1 MKYTAWLSLIVCV
14 SIHYICTAPVKD
26 HTDHT
31 VVQQVKDPIEA
42 TIAKKI
48 KDCNGLV
55 DRAVNFIE
63 KNSLNTALQAFSR
76 DKKWKMGE
84 IKVFIFEEGGIC
96 MVDGDDYRVIWN
108 DFQTKKTVAQEDFI
122 AQMLTIGKSG
132 GGLINFMW
140 NNAYMQAYVR
150 TVVKNGTMYIVG
162 AGFYP
167 DSGRY
172 IVQQLVNRALDYGAT
187 RPVSQLITRI
197 NNPVG
202 MFVQGDLYLVMY
214 DFKGQCVAH
223 GKSLEL
229 VGQNLIDSQSND
241 GKYIVRDMI
250 KIAKSDE
257 GSGWYEYE
265 APEGGIVRRNYVHRL
280 VSKEGKKYV
289 IVGSYFPNVTET
301 DVRTLVKRAISYMRT
316 HGAKQSFFEFS
327 QPRGPFA
334 YGGITLFVYDMQG
347 NIVADMSNPAF
358 IGQNLINSVDA
369 DGRYVTRIIIQQAE
383 KYRNG
388 WISFNLKNAYTMM
401 YIEKIK
407 LPDGDFIVGASYYP
421 VGKPVTVRFLA
432 EKAARYL
439 EQVPKE
445 VAFEAFVSGTS
456 EFFRG
461 DTFIEVYDEDG
472 TNYAQGP
479 FRSHI
484 YSLHLKNSDEKG
496 VPIIKKLVAL
506 AKTGGGWLEYNHNN
520 RVRKVYAKLVTKE
533 RTVTVHAR
541 AVEGRD
547 KVSPENLIILSGYYP

>member
-1 MKYTAWLSLIVCV
+1 MKCTTWLR
-14 SIHYICTAPVKD
+14 
-26 HTDHT
+26 
-31 VVQQVKDPIEA
+31 VVISTSMVYMLHGVPIQDPLEL
-42 TIAKKI
+42 TIKKKI
-48 KDCNGLV
+48 KDCKELV
-55 DRAVNFIE
+55 DRAVNLIE
-63 KNSLNTALQAFSR
+63 KKSLNDACQAFSR
-76 DKKWKMGE
+76 DKKWKLGE
-84 IKVFIFEEGGIC
+84 IQVFVFDEGGIC
-96 MVDGDDYRVIWN
+96 MVDGNDHRAIWN

-122 AQMLTIGKSG
+122 AQMLTIGKGG
-132 GGLINFMW
+132 GGLVNFTW

-150 TVVKNGTMYIVG
+150 TIVKNGTMYIIG

-172 IVQQLVNRALDYGAT
+172 IVQQLVNRALDYGAS

-250 KIAKSDE
+250 KIAKSEE

-265 APEGGIVRRNYVHRL
+265 APEGGIIRRAYVHRL

-289 IVGSYFPNVTET
+289 IVGAYFPNVSET

-421 VGKPVTVRFLA
+421 VGKPVTVRFLV

-445 VAFEAFVSGTS
+445 IAFGSFVSGTS

-461 DTFIEVYDEDG
+461 DTFIEVYDTDG
-472 TNYAQGP
+472 TNYAYGP

-484 YSLHLKNSDEKG
+484 YSLHLNNTDEKG
-496 VPIIKKLVAL
+496 IPIIKKLVAI
-506 AKTGGGWLEYNHNN
+506 AKSGGGWLEYNHNN
-520 RVRKVYAKLVTKE
+520 RVRRVYAKLVIKE
-533 RTVTVHAR
+533 RNASVNAQTVAGK
-541 AVEGRD
+541 E
-547 KVSPENLIILSGYYP
+547 KISPENLIIIAGYYP